1 MSAASS
7 AAMMR
12 PDGMPVGTPWQKGHD
27 PRRIGI
33 SKAERDFRRL
43 IEEEQIPRAN
53 DLLTSMFDA
62 GMAGDI
68 KAAELFFKVCGL
80 IKKPSDDA
88 AIQQL
93 AQKLLDGM
101 LEEAR
106 QRRAANGGTGP

>member
-1 MSAASS
+1 
-7 AAMMR
+7 MR
-12 PDGMPVGTPWQKGHD
+12 PDGMPVGRRFTSGYD
-27 PRRIGI
+27 PRRQGPL
-33 SKAERDFRRL
+33 SKAEREFRDL
-43 IEEEQIPRAN
+43 VESEQIPRAN

-106 QRRAANGGTGP
+106 ARRAANGG

>member
-1 MSAASS
+1 MSVSQAAV
-7 AAMMR
+7 ANLK
-12 PDGMPVGTPWQKGHD
+12 PFGPGPD
-27 PRRIGI
+27 PRRNMMGPL
-33 SKAERDFRRL
+33 SKAEREFRAL
-43 IEEEQIPRAN
+43 IEAEQIPRAN

-62 GMAGDI
+62 GMAGDT

>member
-1 MSAASS
+1 
-7 AAMMR
+7 
-12 PDGMPVGTPWQKGHD
+12 MPVGRPWQKGPD

-33 SKAERDFRRL
+33 SKAEREFRQL
-43 IEEEQIPRAN
+43 IEAEQIPRAN
-53 DLLTSMFDA
+53 DLLTSCFDA
-62 GMAGDI
+62 GMAGDM